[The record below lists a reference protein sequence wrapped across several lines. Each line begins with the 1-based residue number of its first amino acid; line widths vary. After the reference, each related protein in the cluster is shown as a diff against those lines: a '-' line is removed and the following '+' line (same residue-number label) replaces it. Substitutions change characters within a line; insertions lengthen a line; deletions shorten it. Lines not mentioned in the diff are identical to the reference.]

1 LPELEQFVHKSPF
14 FPHWVFDVPVW
25 HVVSSQHPAH
35 TPQSAGQPHFVSV
48 ASHWLSPH
56 DVTWHSPSLQISC
69 SVHPCSVVMPEP
81 SSLHCITE
89 FSRQNWV
96 LGVHT
101 MVRQLAVVPEA
112 RQYWVLLH
120 VCTVVNTRPSD
131 EHCCTFF
138 PSQV

>member
-1 LPELEQFVHKSPF
+1 
-14 FPHWVFDVPVW
+14 
-25 HVVSSQHPAH
+25 
-35 TPQSAGQPHFVSV
+35 
-48 ASHWLSPH
+48 
-56 DVTWHSPSLQISC
+56 
-69 SVHPCSVVMPEP
+69 MPEP

-112 RQYWVLLH
+112 RQYWVSLH

-138 PSQV
+138 ASQVWWLGVQIMSTQAPSWHA